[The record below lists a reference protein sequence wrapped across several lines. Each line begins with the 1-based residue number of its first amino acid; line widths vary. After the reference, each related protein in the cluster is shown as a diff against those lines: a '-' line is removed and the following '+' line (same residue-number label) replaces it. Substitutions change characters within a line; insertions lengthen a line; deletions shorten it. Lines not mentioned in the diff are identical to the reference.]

1 MGCNEKNKAIGPPT
15 ASMAT
20 PSASLSADNNN
31 QPAVSPA
38 PTALTDCFKLGVVFN
53 LNQLSNLSC
62 DLTATF
68 PTGWSY
74 LEDWGMWSTADAVMQ
89 IDLPTDCQGAN
100 TCELKLSLSQ
110 SGVFSAS
117 PTNPKKVFAKIDNRL
132 IGEYSITEAQT
143 ISIPLD
149 SQTLQNQVKD
159 IKIQLQIPD
168 AVSPTQFGSGDAR
181 ILGIALSS
189 YQLIKR
195 DTN

>member
-1 MGCNEKNKAIGPPT
+1 
-15 ASMAT
+15 
-20 PSASLSADNNN
+20 
-31 QPAVSPA
+31 
-38 PTALTDCFKLGVVFN
+38 
-53 LNQLSNLSC
+53 
-62 DLTATF
+62 
-68 PTGWSY
+68 
-74 LEDWGMWSTADAVMQ
+74 MQ

-100 TCELKLSLSQ
+100 TCELKLSLAQ
-110 SGVFSAS
+110 AGVFNAS
-117 PTNPKKVFAKIDNRL
+117 TTNPKKVFAKIDNRL

-168 AVSPTQFGSGDAR
+168 AQSPQQIGMSADER

-195 DTN
+195 NAN